1 MPAMTSLLLLSVLL
15 LSMAIFLHSS
25 LASQDLV
32 FTQYSSQ
39 GELKQLSYASAAIQ
53 RSLPLIAFVHKHD
66 KHDEEDVIVCFRV
79 RRRVNPKLQVE
90 QDDSCFERPIGSNH
104 DQLLI
109 TSLGYI
115 PDCHSSALYANTLIQ
130 SHKLSFGECPSPRT
144 LAVKLSRWL
153 TRGLH
158 RGGGGE
164 EEEDGSPVARP
175 MACSMILLQPG
186 QSAITHIAN
195 TGVVVAR
202 KTLSLGAI
210 SREVR
215 AEIEDALKLP
225 ALAAKVEAVARSL
238 LRSEE
243 NQGGNK
249 GDGDVMLEMAVLT
262 SQTRDHGD
270 DEEGEEDMK
279 SSIHTLNAISSP
291 EKAVEFVRSCLQ
303 ATIYSDSEHRRQI

>member
-1 MPAMTSLLLLSVLL
+1 MTSLLLLPILL
-15 LSMAIFLHSS
+15 LSIALILHSS

-53 RSLPLIAFVHKHD
+53 RSLPLIAFVHKHEHED
-66 KHDEEDVIVCFRV
+66 DEDDGHDVVVCYRV
-79 RRRVNPKLQVE
+79 RRRVNHKLQVE

-104 DQLLI
+104 DQLLV

-158 RGGGGE
+158 RGGGE